1 MHGAHV
7 GQLQS
12 SLRATT
18 EVLKYGRVLPG
29 LGMDAS
35 SPEWY
40 DKATRLRISTV
51 GRTSGKQHEVIVD
64 FVSEEGSMYITGVR
78 NNRDWIKN
86 ILRNSDVEVTIKD
99 IAKKM
104 VANLVQS
111 EEKRAS
117 VQKLY
122 KKKYPIISRLVR
134 LAGPGKR
141 VFELTLK

>member
-1 MHGAHV
+1 
-7 GQLQS
+7 
-12 SLRATT
+12 
-18 EVLKYGRVLPG
+18 
-29 LGMDAS
+29 MDAS

-99 IAKKM
+99 ITKKM